1 MKWQWLVPVILTV
14 VVVCIISWPQLDHFV
29 DINTMAAQ
37 RQQLQMEGER
47 RYNDFARV
55 QAPNV
60 KLSADDV
67 ADALGQIVP
76 VNTTKRGDSLMSTL
90 SLGLFGPADDGSNK
104 QGDGVERT
112 GVLQEKINF
121 CESIT
126 STNCDTLD
134 DPRYS
139 ECGICHKDGV
149 NSKGKKHRGGMYI
162 SADDQIRANEVAKT
176 NGVRAVYKP
185 TIGGCDPYNFTVM
198 KESCVAKGRQLDCD
212 EAGAPS
218 SSNECGQ
225 CYGGSGA
232 LMYVGAKPKSFT
244 AVLHVSHPGFQNLK
258 GNGITVK
265 NTATGEIFPL
275 APSKKKDILDPKEMY
290 IQLAE
295 GNNLQITIYG
305 VPAVWCGWLS
315 SVDGKRLVGIDVGVQ
330 SITPASGLL
339 IAGDKR
345 SKKVA
350 KALSGVKGWDT
361 YKDKV
366 PSTVLWYIRNTGI
379 VPPAII
385 SVSYS
390 SYGTGGEGNY
400 TYKTNNNTN
409 DPEYTKKIQE
419 IASNLGVIDVRNSS
433 IIAVRPGFRR
443 EKDTIDNE
451 TITLNMDDG
460 SVKQATTGASSG
472 RVQTNVQLNVMV
484 PATLANPF
492 YDVDVTECPAGPL
505 ILTAAGAGLMGANS
519 CYNAKGQFNP
529 TVYCLTQLFEAAG
542 GTSAGTLYPDT
553 PEKARALVVN
563 NSLDATVDS
572 INNMANSALYGIDNN
587 DAPVGFAA
595 QKDLALKM
603 LGLTLNNPCD
613 GPTSKTGP
621 HSAACIDYLWRTSG
635 NSAPL
640 GTNVDPAS
648 LPYAYCSSDGAAAP
662 LRRPATIQAAN
673 SVGDIQSIRN
683 SFHSI
688 FTRAQDRSDF
698 DAQAAMMNACYGI
711 KINKP
716 AGPPPVCP
724 PPKGWIAT
732 AIADTWKQLDGY
744 VNQAAIGN
752 DDYIIGVNSIKQ
764 IWGRQVTGAWSN
776 IPGALS
782 QVDTKG
788 VYNVGCTN
796 TGAMYIARRGSN
808 WDQSPGAAAWM
819 SIGADGETWHI
830 SVNRGVMY
838 RWNAGGWQEI
848 PGAALQVSVGDKDN
862 VWIVGGNSIL
872 HNWTGSTWVQSK
884 TPALIKYV
892 SVSAGGRRLAALGV
906 DGNIYASADK
916 GGSWSQIPGNFDGN
930 VSINDNYIIAVN
942 RSNETIYIRKL
953 T

>member
-14 VVVCIISWPQLDHFV
+14 VVVCIISWPQLDHFA

-37 RQQLQMEGER
+37 RQQLGMEGER
-47 RYNDFARV
+47 RYNDFARM

-90 SLGLFGPADDGSNK
+90 GLGLFGPADDGSNK

-139 ECGICHKDGV
+139 ECGICHKNGMS
-149 NSKGKKHRGGMYI
+149 SKGKKHRGGMYI
-162 SADDQIRANEVAKT
+162 SADDQIRANEEAKAKGT
-176 NGVRAVYKP
+176 RAMYKP
-185 TIGGCDPYNFTVM
+185 TIGGCDPDSFTVM
-198 KESCVAKGRQLDCD
+198 KETCVAKGRQLDCE

-218 SSNECGQ
+218 TSNECGQ

-232 LMYVGAKPKSFT
+232 LMYVGPKPKKFT
-244 AVLHVSHPGFQNLK
+244 AVLNVSHPGYSSDSSPSFVFVN
-258 GNGITVK
+258 
-265 NTATGEIFPL
+265 NTTKSGRQTL
-275 APSKKKDILDPKEMY
+275 PSGKKDTVLDPKKMY
-290 IQLAE
+290 LELIE
-295 GNNLQITIYG
+295 GENIKLSITNMPRI
-305 VPAVWCGWLS
+305 WCAWLS
-315 SVDGKRLVGIDVGVQ
+315 SPDGKRTVSIDVGVNHVEPQ
-330 SITPASGLL
+330 NAIV
-339 IAGDKR
+339 IAGDKNS
-345 SKKVA
+345 SKINKPMSAVSGWNA
-350 KALSGVKGWDT
+350 YKAT
-361 YKDKV
+361 V
-366 PSTVLWYIRNTGI
+366 PSTVMWYMLRSSAY
-379 VPPAII
+379 VPPSQPSECQTLGYPSPDNRLRLYDRGSCSTIGGTYYPGGECLRKGGGSYSWDCRTLNDPAPQPPPVSI
-385 SVSYS
+385 SVM
-390 SYGTGGEGNY
+390 
-400 TYKTNNNTN
+400 
-409 DPEYTKKIQE
+409 I
-419 IASNLGVIDVRNSS
+419 
-433 IIAVRPGFRR
+433 
-443 EKDTIDNE
+443 
-451 TITLNMDDG
+451 
-460 SVKQATTGASSG
+460 
-472 RVQTNVQLNVMV
+472 
-484 PATLANPF
+484 PATLADPF

-505 ILTAAGAGLMGANS
+505 NLTAAGAGLMGANS

-563 NSLDATVDS
+563 NSLDATIDS

-640 GTNVDPAS
+640 GPNVDPAS
-648 LPYAYCSSDGAAAP
+648 LPYAYCHADGAAAP

-688 FTRAQDRSDF
+688 FTRAQDSSDF
-698 DAQAAMMNACYGI
+698 DAQAAAMKACYGVN
-711 KINKP
+711 INKP
-716 AGPPPVCP
+716 STPPPVCP
-724 PPKGWIAT
+724 PPKGWIAA
-732 AIADTWKQLDGY
+732 AIADTWKQLDGH